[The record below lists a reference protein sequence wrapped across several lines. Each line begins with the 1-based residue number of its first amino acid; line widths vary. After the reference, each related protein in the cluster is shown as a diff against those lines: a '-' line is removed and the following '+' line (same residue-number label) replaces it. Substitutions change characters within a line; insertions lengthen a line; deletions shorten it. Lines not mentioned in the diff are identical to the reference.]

1 MKILLLNDVGTA
13 TGGAETQMLSL
24 RDNLRSLSHDVRLF
38 ASVAKP
44 VADSPLLSEYSC
56 FGTNSLF
63 QVISQTANVSAYL
76 NLRRVL
82 DEFQPDIVHVRMF
95 MWQLSPLILP
105 LLKEVPCL
113 YQTAVYK
120 AICPMGTKLLPDGSP
135 CKYKAGKACLDH
147 GCLTPQSWVVF
158 MVQRRLWLR
167 YRHTFNTV
175 VALSHAM
182 KVNLEAEGITSVKVV
197 HNGVPERELRPPLS
211 EPPTVVFAGRL
222 VSEKG
227 VDVLLKAFAQIK
239 EHVTE
244 AELMIAGQGVEA
256 ENLKLLAQQ
265 LGISR
270 NVKWLGHIPRQE
282 LEQHFDKAWVQVVPS
297 LWAEPF
303 GNVTTEAMMRG
314 TAVIASATGAQPEI
328 VRDNETGFLV
338 PPGDVTALADVL
350 LKLLSNRK
358 LAEEMGEA
366 GRKRAIEEFSEE
378 RRTQNFLDIY
388 EEIIHREREL
398 VIGNW

>member
-13 TGGAETQMLSL
+13 TGGAETQILSL

-38 ASVAKP
+38 SSVAQP

-56 FGTNSLF
+56 FGTNTLF
-63 QVISQTANVSAYL
+63 QVVSQTANVSAYL
-76 NLRRVL
+76 NLRRAL
-82 DEFQPDIVHVRMF
+82 DEFQPDVVHVRMF

-105 LLKEVPCL
+105 LLKNVPCL

-120 AICPMGTKLLPDGSP
+120 AICPRGTKLLPDGSP
-135 CKYKAGKACLDH
+135 CKYKAGKACLRH
-147 GCLTPQSWVVF
+147 GCLTPQSWAVF
-158 MVQRRLWLR
+158 MVQRQMWLQW
-167 YRHTFNTV
+167 RHSFNTV

-182 KVNLEAEGITSVKVV
+182 KANLEAEGITPVKVV
-197 HNGVPERELRPPLS
+197 HNGVPKRELRPPLS
-211 EPPTVVFAGRL
+211 EPPTVAFAGRL
-222 VSEKG
+222 VLEKG
-227 VDVLLKAFAQIK
+227 IDVLLKAFARVK
-239 EHVTE
+239 ERVPE
-244 AELMIAGQGVEA
+244 AELIIAGQGVEA
-256 ENLKLLAQQ
+256 ENLKSLAEE
-265 LGISR
+265 LAVS
-270 NVKWLGHIPRQE
+270 NSVKWLGHIPRPE
-282 LEQHFDKAWVQVVPS
+282 LEQNFDAAWVQVVPS

-338 PPGDVTALADVL
+338 QPGDVTALADAL

-358 LAEEMGEA
+358 LTEEMGQA

-378 RRTQNFLDIY
+378 RRTQSFLDIY
-388 EEIIHREREL
+388 REIRQ
-398 VIGNW
+398 GNRKL

>member
-38 ASVAKP
+38 SSKAKP

-63 QVISQTANVSAYL
+63 QVVSQTANVSAYV
-76 NLRRVL
+76 NLRRAL
-82 DEFQPDIVHVRMF
+82 DEFQPDVVHVRMF

-105 LLKEVPCL
+105 LLEDVPSL

-120 AICPMGTKLLPDGSP
+120 AICPVGTKLLPDGSP
-135 CKYKAGKACLDH
+135 CKYKAGKACLRH
-147 GCLTPQSWVVF
+147 GCLTPQSWAVF
-158 MVQRRLWLR
+158 MMQRQLWLR
-167 YRHTFNTV
+167 WRHAFNAV
-175 VALSHAM
+175 VALSHGM
-182 KVNLEAEGITSVKVV
+182 KANLEAEGITPVKVV
-197 HNGVPERELRPPLS
+197 HNGVPERELRPPICD
-211 EPPTVVFAGRL
+211 PPTVVFAGRL

-227 VDVLLKAFAQIK
+227 VDVLIEAFARVKVQLP
-239 EHVTE
+239 E
-244 AELMIAGQGVEA
+244 AQLIIAGQGVEA
-256 ENLKLLAQQ
+256 QNLKNLAEK
-265 LGISR
+265 LEVDNS
-270 NVKWLGHIPRQE
+270 VKWLGHIPRPE
-282 LEQHFDKAWVQVVPS
+282 LEQHFDAAWVQVVPS

-328 VRDNETGFLV
+328 VRNDETGFLV
-338 PPGDVTALADVL
+338 PPGDVAALADAL
-350 LKLLSNRK
+350 FKLLSNCK
-358 LAEEMGEA
+358 LAEEMGQA

-378 RRTQNFLDIY
+378 RRTQGFLDIY
-388 EEIIHREREL
+388 QEICS
-398 VIGNW
+398 

>member
-1 MKILLLNDVGTA
+1 MKILLLNDIGTA

-38 ASVAKP
+38 SSVAKP
-44 VADSPLLSEYSC
+44 VADSPLLCEYSC

-82 DEFQPDIVHVRMF
+82 AEFQPDIVHVRMF

-105 LLKEVPCL
+105 LLKDVPCL

-135 CKYKAGKACLDH
+135 CKSSAGKACLRH
-147 GCLTPQSWVVF
+147 GCLTPQSWAVF
-158 MVQRRLWLR
+158 MMQRRLWLR
-167 YRHTFNTV
+167 WKHAFNAV
-175 VALSHAM
+175 VALSHGM
-182 KVNLEAEGITSVKVV
+182 KANLEAEGIAPVKVV
-197 HNGVPERELRPPLS
+197 HNGVAKRLQRPVLE
-211 EPPTVVFAGRL
+211 EPPTVAFAGRL

-227 VDVLLKAFAQIK
+227 VDVLLKAFALVK
-239 EHVTE
+239 EHVAE
-244 AELMIAGQGVEA
+244 AELIIAGQGVEA
-256 ENLKLLAQQ
+256 ENLKLFAQE
-265 LGISR
+265 LGVSKS
-270 NVKWLGHIPRQE
+270 VKWLGHIPRQE

-328 VRDNETGFLV
+328 VSSNETGFLV
-338 PPGDVTALADVL
+338 PPGDIPTLANAL
-350 LKLLSNRK
+350 LKLLSNRE
-358 LAEEMGEA
+358 LAEKMGQS

-388 EEIIHREREL
+388 QEIISKNR
-398 VIGNW
+398 V

>member
-38 ASVAKP
+38 SSEAKP
-44 VADSPLLSEYSC
+44 VADSPLLAEYSC

-76 NLRRVL
+76 NLRRAL
-82 DEFQPDIVHVRMF
+82 DEFQPDVVHVRMF

-105 LLKEVPCL
+105 LLKDLPCL

-120 AICPMGTKLLPDGSP
+120 AICPVGTKLLPDGSP
-135 CKYKAGKACLDH
+135 CKYKAGKACLNH
-147 GCLTPQSWVVF
+147 GCLTPQSWSVY
-158 MVQRRLWLR
+158 MIQRRLWLR
-167 YRHTFNTV
+167 WKHAFNAV
-175 VALSHAM
+175 VALSHGM
-182 KVNLEAEGITSVKVV
+182 KANLEAEGITSVKVV
-197 HNGVPERELRPPLS
+197 HNGVPKRLQRPVLQ

-222 VSEKG
+222 VWEKG
-227 VDVLLKAFAQIK
+227 VDILLKAFALVK
-239 EHVTE
+239 EHVAE
-244 AELMIAGQGVEA
+244 AELIIAGQGVET
-256 ENLKLLAQQ
+256 ENLKLLAEE
-265 LGISR
+265 LGIAKS
-270 NVKWLGHIPRQE
+270 VKWLGHIPRLE
-282 LEQHFDKAWVQVVPS
+282 LEQHFNVAWVQVVPS

-328 VRDNETGFLV
+328 VNNKETGFLV
-338 PPGDVTALADVL
+338 PPGDIAALTNAL
-350 LKLLSNRK
+350 LKLLSNRE
-358 LAEEMGEA
+358 LAEEMGQS

-388 EEIIHREREL
+388 QEIISKNR
-398 VIGNW
+398 V

>member
-38 ASVAKP
+38 SSEAKP
-44 VADSPLLSEYSC
+44 VADSPLLAEYSC

-76 NLRRVL
+76 NLRRAL
-82 DEFQPDIVHVRMF
+82 DEFQPDVVHVRMF

-105 LLKEVPCL
+105 LLKDVPCL

-120 AICPMGTKLLPDGSP
+120 AICPVGTKLLPDGSP
-135 CKYKAGKACLDH
+135 CKYKAGKACLSHD
-147 GCLTPQSWVVF
+147 CLTPQSWSVY
-158 MVQRRLWLR
+158 MIQRRLWLR
-167 YRHTFNTV
+167 WKHAFNAV
-175 VALSHAM
+175 VALSHGM
-182 KVNLEAEGITSVKVV
+182 KANLEAEGITSVKVV
-197 HNGVPERELRPPLS
+197 HNGVPKRLQRPALA
-211 EPPTVVFAGRL
+211 ETPTVVFAGRL
-222 VSEKG
+222 VWEKG
-227 VDVLLKAFAQIK
+227 VDVLLKAFALVK
-239 EHVTE
+239 ERVAE
-244 AELMIAGQGVEA
+244 AELIIAGQGVEA
-256 ENLKLLAQQ
+256 ENLKLLAQD
-265 LGISR
+265 LEIAKS
-270 NVKWLGHIPRQE
+270 VKWLGHIPRPE
-282 LEQHFDKAWVQVVPS
+282 LEQQFNVAWVQVVPS

-328 VRDNETGFLV
+328 VNSNETGFLV
-338 PPGDVTALADVL
+338 PPGDIAALADAL
-350 LKLLSNRK
+350 LKLLSNRE
-358 LAEEMGEA
+358 LAEEMGTS

-388 EEIIHREREL
+388 QEIISNNR
-398 VIGNW
+398 V